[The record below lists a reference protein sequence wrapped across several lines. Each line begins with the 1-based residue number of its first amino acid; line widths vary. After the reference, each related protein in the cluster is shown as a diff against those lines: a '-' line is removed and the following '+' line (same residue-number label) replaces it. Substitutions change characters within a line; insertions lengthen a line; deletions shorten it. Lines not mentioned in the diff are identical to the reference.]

1 MAVHDGYHE
10 GVIAEPR
17 PAPND
22 DDGRDEPTGLLAL
35 PEGEVWSLL
44 GRADVV
50 LRGILAAQGREER
63 RIWEERAQ
71 AWLREVNRAW
81 VESQPPVAVRV
92 WRAGS

>member
-1 MAVHDGYHE
+1 MAVHDGYH
-10 GVIAEPR
+10 GSVIAERQPDPNEDGDSDPSG
-17 PAPND
+17 PAP
-22 DDGRDEPTGLLAL
+22 L

-44 GRADVV
+44 RRADVV

-81 VESQPPVAVRV
+81 VESQPPTAVSV
-92 WRAGS
+92 WRARS